1 MDIQKISSLINI
13 INREKNTSNILFTMD
28 KRGIDTKNISIEH
41 SYTLLS
47 IAKLLSQYDINIEI
61 EEPHI
66 DRKNKEETVIA
77 LIDDISNYTE
87 LLRAADDSTK
97 ELVTK
102 LINIK
107 CNLIKGLFE
116 DVRGELILTKEELL
130 KFDGSNGNP
139 AYVAIDGIIYDVTKN
154 RTWLDGVHFG
164 LVAGRDLTEEINS
177 CHENKEVI
185 LSKLTPVGK
194 LKV

>member
-28 KRGIDTKNISIEH
+28 KRGIDMKNISIEH
-41 SYTLLS
+41 SYILLNL
-47 IAKLLSQYDINIEI
+47 AKLLSQYDINIEI
-61 EEPHI
+61 DEPHFE
-66 DRKNKEETVIA
+66 RKNKEEAIIT
-77 LIDDISNYTE
+77 LIDDISIYTE
-87 LLRAADDSTK
+87 ILRGEDDNTK

-107 CNLIKGLFE
+107 CNLIKE
-116 DVRGELILTKEELL
+116 IIKDERAELILTKDELL

-154 RTWLDGVHFG
+154 KTWLDGVHFG

-177 CHENKEVI
+177 CHDNKEAI

-194 LKV
+194 LK

>member
-28 KRGIDTKNISIEH
+28 KRGIDMKNISIEH
-41 SYTLLS
+41 SYILLNL
-47 IAKLLSQYDINIEI
+47 AKLLSQYDINIEI
-61 EEPHI
+61 DEPHYE
-66 DRKNKEETVIA
+66 RRSKEEAIIT
-77 LIDDISNYTE
+77 LIDDINSYTE
-87 LLRAADDSTK
+87 ILSGEDDNTK
-97 ELVTK
+97 KLVTK

-107 CNLIKGLFE
+107 CNLIKELIK
-116 DVRGELILTKEELL
+116 DQRAELILTKEELL

-177 CHENKEVI
+177 CHDNKEAI

-194 LKV
+194 LK

>member
-13 INREKNTSNILFTMD
+13 INREKNTSNILFTID
-28 KRGIDTKNISIEH
+28 KRGIDMKNISIEH
-41 SYTLLS
+41 SYILLNL
-47 IAKLLSQYDINIEI
+47 AKLLSQYDINIEI
-61 EEPHI
+61 DEPRYERR
-66 DRKNKEETVIA
+66 DKEEAIIT
-77 LIDDISNYTE
+77 LIDDINSYTE
-87 LLRAADDSTK
+87 ILRGEDDNTK

-107 CNLIKGLFE
+107 CNLIKELIK
-116 DVRGELILTKEELL
+116 DQRAELILTKDELL

-164 LVAGRDLTEEINS
+164 LVAGRDLTDEINS
-177 CHENKEVI
+177 CHDNKEAI

-194 LKV
+194 LK

>member
-28 KRGIDTKNISIEH
+28 KRGIDMKNISIEH
-41 SYTLLS
+41 SYILLNL
-47 IAKLLSQYDINIEI
+47 AKLLSQYDINIEI
-61 EEPHI
+61 DEPHYE
-66 DRKNKEETVIA
+66 RRSKEEAIIT
-77 LIDDISNYTE
+77 LIDDINSYTE
-87 LLRAADDSTK
+87 ILSGEDDNTK
-97 ELVTK
+97 KLVTK

-107 CNLIKGLFE
+107 CNLIKE
-116 DVRGELILTKEELL
+116 IIKDERAELILTKDELL

-154 RTWLDGVHFG
+154 KTWLDGVHFG
-164 LVAGRDLTEEINS
+164 LVAGRDLTDEINS
-177 CHENKEVI
+177 CHDNKEAI

-194 LKV
+194 LK